1 MSFHSELPIIK
12 KYTHLNDL
20 QMLAVKYQQA
30 SIEAD
35 INNLPEKSAMMQM
48 YCNKLQDAATYIVA
62 LYDSE
67 ERAGRMNSDLLRTI
81 ATQEFEIQELRKR
94 VVALEKTINETNY

>member
-1 MSFHSELPIIK
+1 MNIHSEIPLIK

-20 QMLAVKYQQA
+20 NLLVLKYQQA
-30 SIEAD
+30 AIEAD
-35 INNLPEKSAMMQM
+35 IKNDQEKAQHMTS
-48 YCNKLQDAATYIVA
+48 YCDKLNDVATYIIA

-67 ERAGRMNSDLLRTI
+67 ERASRMNSDLLRTI

-94 VVALEKTINETNY
+94 VASLEKTINETNY